1 MEDPNDAFRGP
12 PGSAHHAA
20 LNELPLAPGQTPHRV
35 PVPSSTSKHHGNV
48 HARRQPNLN
57 PSTGGVKTEA
67 DANLWSAASNSANV
81 NHSYPQPINFQGTQR
96 WAPDPSLSNEYM
108 QGYGFSDNLADG
120 LPNIPYGQPVGSAF
134 ELGQAAGG
142 VPNLDSSSSS
152 SCRVNGSS
160 PNTVFGSFSSSI
172 GPTDLMDMGAAEE
185 CFHSP
190 SAFPSEVP
198 QPGAIPQALLSR
210 SAAHNFGITP
220 GMVLAEAET
229 VSPKMLNLKNV
240 PSLPSSSSSESL
252 PNPFHMDSD
261 SEVASA
267 LAQAPEAILS
277 SSSAWHQKREPG
289 PKPGATGRKQLP
301 DKAPHSKAAAAS
313 SSGPKRR
320 HGGEVPGDKSSAPS
334 SKKSKAKTKAP
345 SQPKSQAQPSSHN
358 NKHHH
363 HHHHRSTGGSEPRA
377 KSSHSKAS
385 SSSSKEQEPPAVP
398 ARSDKDEF
406 LVQSKLSGMTYKEIR
421 KMGGFT
427 EAESTLRGRFRTL
440 TKPKEARV
448 RKPEFQE
455 IDVSVFFFVS
465 TLPGGDAV
473 AFI

>member
-1 MEDPNDAFRGP
+1 M
-12 PGSAHHAA
+12 
-20 LNELPLAPGQTPHRV
+20 
-35 PVPSSTSKHHGNV
+35 
-48 HARRQPNLN
+48 
-57 PSTGGVKTEA
+57 KTET
-67 DANLWSAASNSANV
+67 DANLWSTASNSANV
-81 NHSYPQPINFQGTQR
+81 NVNHGYPQPINFQGTQR
-96 WAPDPSLSNEYM
+96 WAPDPSLSSEYI
-108 QGYGFSDNLADG
+108 QGYGFPDNLADG
-120 LPNIPYGQPVGSAF
+120 LPNLPYGQPVGSAF
-134 ELGQAAGG
+134 ELGQAAGV

-172 GPTDLMDMGAAEE
+172 GPADLMDMGAAEE

-190 SAFPSEVP
+190 SAFPSEAPPPCP
-198 QPGAIPQALLSR
+198 QPGTIPQALLSR
-210 SAAHNFGITP
+210 SAAHNFGISP

-261 SEVASA
+261 SEAAPAVAQTQES
-267 LAQAPEAILS
+267 ILS
-277 SSSAWHQKREPG
+277 SSAWQQKREPG

-301 DKAPHSKAAAAS
+301 DKAPHSKAPVP

-345 SQPKSQAQPSSHN
+345 SQSKSQPQPASHS
-358 NKHHH
+358 NKHH
-363 HHHHRSTGGSEPRA
+363 HHHHRSTGGSESRA
-377 KSSHSKAS
+377 KSSHTKAS
-385 SSSSKEQEPPAVP
+385 SSSSKAAAGAVSKVPDEQEPPSILP
-398 ARSDKDEF
+398 RSDKDEF

-455 IDVSVFFFVS
+455 IDVSVLVFP
-465 TLPGGDAV
+465 LPSFAASDALD
-473 AFI
+473 FI